1 MDATTSSVYNT
12 GNNRNNGFFKNIA
25 TDIGRAGLATGLKI
39 PGLLFKQLS
48 NQVNDLGVYLIG
60 IPTQGFA
67 ENENKMFQSIRELV
81 LKLDDFDNRLGNDQ
95 QLVQLREKI
104 TSRFIEIASGSIDD
118 IVESPKLQT
127 SLNNLLDKLKSSGV
141 NTAKVFITGA
151 KDVVLEVPGLGA
163 VVAIVDTG
171 TKAVIAGSSVVSSLI
186 AMVETGAIIAKTTNE
201 SIQKIIAVLNDF
213 SLPNPNNIQSPTL
226 PTIGQMRETNQQMN
240 TINQTQD
247 QTQIP
252 PPIMSSEEKE
262 KEKEKEKESDNIN
275 SLPSIDEM
283 RRRNNGL
290 SGGAKHLKS
299 LARQKNTIE
308 TRITR
313 SIRRFMSNKST
324 KKKHHKYTNK
334 RRTKR

>member
-1 MDATTSSVYNT
+1 MNANTSYVNNT

-81 LKLDDFDNRLGNDQ
+81 LKLDEFDNRLGNDQ
-95 QLVQLREKI
+95 QLAELREKI

-163 VVAIVDTG
+163 AVAIVDTG

-226 PTIGQMRETNQQMN
+226 PTIGEMRETNQQMN
-240 TINQTQD
+240 AINQTQD

-252 PPIMSSEEKE
+252 PPIMSGEEKE
-262 KEKEKEKESDNIN
+262 TDNIN
-275 SLPSIDEM
+275 NLPSIDEM
-283 RRRNNGL
+283 RRRNNEL
-290 SGGAKHLKS
+290 SGGAKHLKN

-313 SIRRFMSNKST
+313 SIRKFMTNKSR
-324 KKKHHKYTNK
+324 KKRHHKYTNK